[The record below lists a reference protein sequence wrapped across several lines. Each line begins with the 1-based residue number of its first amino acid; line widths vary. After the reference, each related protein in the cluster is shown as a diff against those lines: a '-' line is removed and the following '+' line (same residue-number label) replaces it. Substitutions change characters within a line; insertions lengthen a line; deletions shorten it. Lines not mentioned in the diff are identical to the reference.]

1 MASGSTSSG
10 SGRGPSG
17 GSGPLGRG
25 LISCLHGSSCR
36 AEDAPDQDLPL
47 AIDKLI
53 VGFYEEAFSRLPCDA
68 MPDLLR
74 LLATDG
80 GGSCLGLLDPVSN
93 IILNTLAL
101 LPKDA
106 APAPAAAA
114 STSPSP
120 PATRR
125 SKRRALNTTRRS
137 IPGLGGLRQLVSRSY
152 HSLLAFLMA
161 YFGCLKKEQAISYLY
176 RADANLL
183 LAVML
188 IQHDLYAGEAL
199 DPESDRTQ
207 AALESAATIA
217 GHPSPTTLAHLMSI
231 RLQDGNFALLK
242 KLFSADAQGIPLT
255 VEDVRAT
262 HRILHMM
269 MSPVCTA
276 SIIHTKRGLVVNVRH
291 ILEARCSETISFS
304 TTADARIATTTLV
317 WGGNPISSLQSGLL
331 PDKLQDCL
339 GIAIEDGRKHN
350 LKTPCGVGDACDYL
364 QSLKMYLHGMI
375 HNLYIKVLKLLPT
388 PSGTLMRSILKAG
401 HCYGCMDPVSNIIVN
416 SIWYNC
422 RGCNLP
428 ISERREMV
436 EYNDVLDPLS
446 LLRTQVHS
454 VKGLMELAAFADP
467 QFSLPAFAL
476 EFLCST
482 KCDIANML
490 PSSTESSEKNPFH
503 ESAKA
508 AGHTW
513 ALGLGELHQQL
524 LLMPDTRSELLSF
537 ITEAQTSGTVLRV
550 DEMEIRISLMWDRNR
565 SGAHTVQAPELCAG
579 ALRAVSSERS
589 DYEDRRS
596 LFRSKIEQLL
606 KEYTTQQLLGSEYK
620 LDIILGVEEI
630 NKGNLPCAVIRYHVN
645 FTATCNLG
653 LQRTLFYAEFSLSSR
668 EQEPEFCC
676 PLPYAN
682 AGRCYYGVH
691 SARKIVYPDDAKY
704 IPDDIT
710 FRGTRSVDGMLG
722 MDLVYFSPKF
732 DVEIAENLNMLH
744 SEEEEKKKKK
754 KKRTRRG
761 MCRPN

>member
-1 MASGSTSSG
+1 MASGSASAAG
-10 SGRGPSG
+10 A
-17 GSGPLGRG
+17 GPLGRG
-25 LISCLHGSSCR
+25 LISCMHSSNCR
-36 AEDAPDQDLPL
+36 AEDAPLLSDQDLPL

-68 MPDLLR
+68 MPDLLH
-74 LLATDG
+74 LLTADG

-106 APAPAAAA
+106 APAPAAEP

-125 SKRRALNTTRRS
+125 SERSGS
-137 IPGLGGLRQLVSRSY
+137 IPGFGGWHEVVSRSY

-161 YFGCLKKEQAISYLY
+161 YFGCLKKEQAVRYLY

-188 IQHDLYAGEAL
+188 IQHDLYADEAL

-207 AALESAATIA
+207 AALEYAATIA
-217 GHPSPTTLAHLMSI
+217 GHPSPTTLARLMSI
-231 RLQDGNFALLK
+231 RLQDDNFALLK

-276 SIIHTKRGLVVNVRH
+276 SIIHTKRGLVVHVRH
-291 ILEARCSETISFS
+291 MLEASCSEAISFS
-304 TTADARIATTTLV
+304 TTTDARTATTTLG
-317 WGGNPISSLQSGLL
+317 WDGIPISSLQSGVL

-339 GIAIEDGRKHN
+339 GKAIADGRKHN
-350 LKTPCGVGDACDYL
+350 FKTPCGGGDACDYL
-364 QSLKMYLHGMI
+364 QSLKMYLHGII
-375 HNLYIKVLKLLPT
+375 HNLYIKALKLLPT
-388 PSGTLMRSILKAG
+388 PSGSLMRSILKAG
-401 HCYGCMDPVSNIIVN
+401 HCYGSMDPVSNIIVN
-416 SIWYNC
+416 SIWYNSC
-422 RGCNLP
+422 GCDLP
-428 ISERREMV
+428 VSERRDMV
-436 EYNDVLDPLS
+436 EYNDVLDPLC
-446 LLRTQVHS
+446 LLRAQVHS
-454 VKGLMELAAFADP
+454 LKGLMELAAFADP
-467 QFSLPAFAL
+467 QFSVPACAL
-476 EFLCST
+476 ELLCST
-482 KCDIANML
+482 KCDIASM

-508 AGHTW
+508 AGHTRP
-513 ALGLGELHQQL
+513 LGLGELHQQL

-537 ITEAQTSGTVLRV
+537 ITEAQTSGTVLRIN
-550 DEMEIRISLMWDRNR
+550 DMTNRISLMWNRNR
-565 SGAHTVQAPELCAG
+565 SGAQIMQAPELCAG

-589 DYEDRRS
+589 DYEDDRS
-596 LFRSKIEQLL
+596 WFRSKIEQLL
-606 KEYTTQQLLGSEYK
+606 KEYTTKQFLGSEYK
-620 LDIILGVEEI
+620 LDTILGVDERH
-630 NKGNLPCAVIRYHVN
+630 KGYYPGGYICYHVN
-645 FTATCNLG
+645 FTATCDLR
-653 LQRTLFYAEFSLSSR
+653 LQRTLFYAEFSSSSC
-668 EQEPEFCC
+668 EPEPEFCC

-682 AGRCYYGVH
+682 AGRCYYGVL

-710 FRGTRSVDGMLG
+710 IRGTRSADGMLG
-722 MDLVYFSPKF
+722 MDLVYFSPKL
-732 DVEIAENLNMLH
+732 DVEIAENLNVLH
-744 SEEEEKKKKK
+744 SEEEEEKRRKK
-754 KKRTRRG
+754 KKRTGKG